1 MRILFNVL
9 FLVLALVLGYL
20 LYASIKEP
28 IAFENF
34 RSERKATLV
43 SKLETIRQTQEMY
56 RDITGEFAADFD
68 TLSDVLTNGDF
79 QIIRVIGDPDDPNF
93 TGEITYD
100 TILRPAA
107 DSISALGI
115 DLKNLRYVP
124 YTDNKV
130 EFDIEADI
138 VEYQSTKVP
147 VVQVGTPW
155 KTFMGEFASPRFAQ
169 YDQKYK
175 PNTAIKFGDLS
186 KPNLSG
192 NWE

>member
-68 TLSDVLTNGDF
+68 TLSEVLTNENF
-79 QIIRVIGDPDDPNF
+79 KIIRVIGDPDDPNF

-100 TILRPAA
+100 TILRPAF
-107 DSISALGI
+107 DSIKALDI
-115 DLKNLRYVP
+115 DLKTLRYVP

-130 EFDIEADI
+130 EFDIEADV

-155 KTFMGEFASPRFAQ
+155 KTFMGEYGDPRFAQ

-175 PNTAIKFGDLS
+175 PNTAIKFGDLN